1 MPGTR
6 RNANLVAYPSRVA
19 KRRKAPSGAQ
29 TIGGILA
36 GFDGHVFRTT
46 PPAHELVRKGDR
58 LPAIPTGDG
67 GMLIIELPEDRAE
80 PARSDPARS
89 DPEPAD

>member
-1 MPGTR
+1 MSY
-6 RNANLVAYPSRVA
+6 AAAVA

-36 GFDGHVFRTT
+36 GFDGQVFRTT

-58 LPAIPTGDG
+58 LPAIPTSGG
-67 GMLIIELPEDRAE
+67 GMLSIELPEDRAE

>member
-1 MPGTR
+1 MSY
-6 RNANLVAYPSRVA
+6 AARVS
-19 KRRKAPSGAQ
+19 KRREAPSGAQ

-36 GFDGHVFRTT
+36 GFDGQVFRTT
-46 PPAHELVRKGDR
+46 PPPHELVQKGDR

-80 PARSDPARS
+80 PARSDPQ
-89 DPEPAD
+89 PAG

>member
-1 MPGTR
+1 LPVSEGTGVSY
-6 RNANLVAYPSRVA
+6 AAPVA
-19 KRRKAPSGAQ
+19 KRKKGPTGAQ

-36 GFDGHVFRTT
+36 GFDGQVFRST

-67 GMLIIELPEDRAE
+67 GMLSIELPDDRAE
-80 PARSDPARS
+80 PARSEPAPA
-89 DPEPAD
+89 DPEPAG